1 MVVYHYNPSTWKAE
15 AEGSQVQG
23 QPGSHS
29 KTLFFVVVVFKEKA
43 LKN

>member
-1 MVVYHYNPSTWKAE
+1 MVLHVCNLSTWEAE